1 MILDS
6 GSISTTGFKVATKV
20 DADTAANA
28 YVAEVFNDVQ
38 LVNSGQSAVLVAPQH
53 RGCT

>member
-1 MILDS
+1 MIVEV
-6 GSISTTGFKVATKV
+6 GSISTTGFEVATKV

-28 YVAEVFNDVQ
+28 YVAEVFNDLQ
-38 LVNSGQSAVLVAPQH
+38 LGNSGQSVVLVAPQH